1 MGSAFATPQLGGTG
15 GVGLRQM
22 PSGAAAAAA
31 GHRRIQ
37 SQAIMG
43 QFGGNAFGMPGSI
56 GGYGMPGMGLP
67 GIDHASALGLGL
79 PAAGAR
85 AQHGRRHSVNVLNKS
100 TGPLGGD
107 MGGSPSFIPNNL
119 DGFDDGFAAPGGAG
133 GHSRQA
139 SRADPSWR
147 NGECIF
153 NLSCDYFIRC

>member
-43 QFGGNAFGMPGSI
+43 QFGANAFGMPGSL
-56 GGYGMPGMGLP
+56 GGYGIPGMGLP
-67 GIDHASALGLGL
+67 GLDQSALGLGL
-79 PAAGAR
+79 SSTGPR
-85 AQHGRRHSVNVLNKS
+85 AQHGRRHSVNVINKN

-107 MGGSPSFIPNNL
+107 LSSSPSYNANNL
-119 DGFDDGFAAPGGAG
+119 DGFDDGFTAPSGPG

-139 SRADPSWR
+139 SRADTSWR
-147 NGECIF
+147 NSEYLF
-153 NLSCDYFIRC
+153 SK